1 MTNQQIID
9 TLNGITAIIQRKD
22 VLPYAVRRA
31 IRKNYHTLL
40 DEYNIFDEARNTL
53 ENVTER
59 EREEK
64 IKEMLNTNV
73 DLEIIYIDEG
83 QLDGCPFSVADEMTL
98 EFMIKED

>member
-9 TLNGITAIIQRKD
+9 TLNGITTIIQRKD

-31 IRKNYHTLL
+31 IRKNYRTLL

-53 ENVTER
+53 ESTTKNER
-59 EREEK
+59 DEK

-73 DLEIIYIDEG
+73 DLEIIYIEEG
-83 QLDGCPFSVADEMTL
+83 QLDGCPFSVVDEMAL
-98 EFMIKED
+98 EFMIKEA